1 MTLVSKIDHPDS
13 DPEGYFKF
21 YDYLI
26 NMHAEYL
33 RNPLPAF
40 KSTHA
45 RNQALAEFELTVM
58 FINPYS
64 GTKKPLKAALD
75 ILAEIAEHD
84 PTKSDLWRG
93 DTDVRLAKLNILAY
107 QHPFF
112 NEIPPE
118 LQDKVAR
125 ILNEKFPSVL
135 KNLSGQRSSNID
147 KLLDRM
153 WNPEFH
159 M

>member
-1 MTLVSKIDHPDS
+1 MAFLSKVEHPDV

-33 RNPLPAF
+33 RGGLPVF
-40 KSTHA
+40 RSTHA
-45 RNQALAEFELTVM
+45 RNQALADFELTVM

-75 ILAEIAEHD
+75 ILAEIADHD
-84 PTKSDLWRG
+84 LTKSDLWRG
-93 DTDVRLAKLNILAY
+93 DTDVRLAKLNVLAY

-112 NEIPPE
+112 NEIPVE
-118 LQDKVAR
+118 LQVKVHR
-125 ILNEKFPSVL
+125 LLSEKFPSVL
-135 KNLSGQRSSNID
+135 KNPQGQRCSNID
-147 KLLDRM
+147 PLLERM
-153 WNPEFH
+153 WNPQFH

>member
-1 MTLVSKIDHPDS
+1 MAFNTKIEHPEI

-33 RNPLPAF
+33 RTPLQTF
-40 KSTHA
+40 KTAHA
-45 RNQALAEFELTVM
+45 RNQALADFELTVM

-75 ILAEIAEHD
+75 ILSEIAEND
-84 PTKSDLWRG
+84 PTKSDIWRG
-93 DTDVRLAKLNILAY
+93 DTDVRLAKLNVLAY

-112 NEIPPE
+112 TEIPVD

-125 ILNEKFPSVL
+125 LLVEKFPSVL
-135 KNLSGQRSSNID
+135 KNQPGQRNSSID
-147 KLLDRM
+147 PLLDRM
-153 WNPEFH
+153 WHPEFH
-159 M
+159 L